1 MTPPPPLSLSP
12 GKNPEAWAKNLK
24 PEDFQL
30 LCLDGSRK
38 PVTEAQSCHLA
49 IVPSH
54 AVVSRK
60 DKADFVRRM
69 LFNQQVWEFSP
80 HPPHEC
86 SAHLQSCTDTPQFS
100 CTLFLPGQWSLPLMK
115 VGGWW
120 LCSLLALGLSRVS
133 QWTGRVQT
141 HGHLKCLPET
151 EQSHGT
157 SWACSVLEIR
167 ESAQVP
173 FPPGRAT
180 CWKGETGITL
190 PDQKRISLCFLKL
203 GKLSTIL
210 GFMKVEHSDN
220 S

>member
-1 MTPPPPLSLSP
+1 MTSPPPLSP
-12 GKNPEAWAKNLK
+12 GKNPEAWARNLK
-24 PEDFQL
+24 HGDFQL

-60 DKADFVRRM
+60 DRAESVRRM
-69 LFNQQVWEFSP
+69 LFNQQVWGFSP

-86 SAHLQSCTDTPQFS
+86 SAHLQSCTDTPQPS

-133 QWTGRVQT
+133 QW
-141 HGHLKCLPET
+141 KSPDI
-151 EQSHGT
+151 
-157 SWACSVLEIR
+157 WAS
-167 ESAQVP
+167 QVSP
-173 FPPGRAT
+173 
-180 CWKGETGITL
+180 
-190 PDQKRISLCFLKL
+190 
-203 GKLSTIL
+203 
-210 GFMKVEHSDN
+210 
-220 S
+220 